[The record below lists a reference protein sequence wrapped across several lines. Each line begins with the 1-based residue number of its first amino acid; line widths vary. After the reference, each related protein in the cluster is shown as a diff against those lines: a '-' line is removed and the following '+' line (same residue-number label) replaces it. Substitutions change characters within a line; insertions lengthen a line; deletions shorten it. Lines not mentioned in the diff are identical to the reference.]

1 MTVTVLLELRFK
13 PDEVGAGRE
22 LMGRTLQDTRA
33 FDGNLGTDVLVD
45 QDDPYYA
52 VATEMLGRCWAAGV
66 LRALITGPA
75 RFSEIAAA
83 IPSMTDKLLSQRLK
97 DLEAD
102 GLVER
107 LVHAGPP
114 VRVEYRLTEKG
125 AALSTILLD
134 LNRWALKWIDL
145 PADH

>member
-1 MTVTVLLELRFK
+1 VRPRIAGTARSRCRGDPAVLPLLRRGHA
-13 PDEVGAGRE
+13 DAGSP
-22 LMGRTLQDTRA
+22 
-33 FDGNLGTDVLVD
+33 LG
-45 QDDPYYA
+45 
-52 VATEMLGRCWAAGV
+52 GV
-66 LRALITGPA
+66 LRALVTGPA
-75 RFSEIAAA
+75 RFSDIAAA
-83 IPSMTDKLLSQRLK
+83 IPGMTDKLLSRRLK

-125 AALSTILLD
+125 DALSTILLD

>member
-1 MTVTVLLELRFK
+1 MPLLATK
-13 PDEVGAGRE
+13 PA
-22 LMGRTLQDTRA
+22 
-33 FDGNLGTDVLVD
+33 
-45 QDDPYYA
+45 
-52 VATEMLGRCWAAGV
+52 
-66 LRALITGPA
+66 
-75 RFSEIAAA
+75 
-83 IPSMTDKLLSQRLK
+83 SMTDKLLSQRLK

-125 AALSTILLD
+125 DALSTILLD

-145 PADH
+145 PDH

>member
-1 MTVTVLLELRFK
+1 MLSQRKSPIIGFAALAVSHWIEHQTGWSIKKFI
-13 PDEVGAGRE
+13 
-22 LMGRTLQDTRA
+22 RTAR
-33 FDGNLGTDVLVD
+33 
-45 QDDPYYA
+45 
-52 VATEMLGRCWAAGV
+52 RC
-66 LRALITGPA
+66 R
-75 RFSEIAAA
+75 AAA
-83 IPSMTDKLLSQRLK
+83 IPGMTDKLLSQRLK

-107 LVHAGPP
+107 HVHAGPP

-125 AALSTILLD
+125 DALSTILLD

>member
-1 MTVTVLLELRFK
+1 MAQHD
-13 PDEVGAGRE
+13 PDVEVIQRYC
-22 LMGRTLQDTRA
+22 
-33 FDGNLGTDVLVD
+33 
-45 QDDPYYA
+45 PYYA
-52 VATEMLGRCWAAGV
+52 AATQMLGRRWAAGV
-66 LRALITGPA
+66 LRALLTGPA
-75 RFSEIAAA
+75 RFSDIASV
-83 IPSMTDKLLSQRLK
+83 ISGMTDKLLSQRLK

-107 LVHAGPP
+107 RVHAGPP

-125 AALSTILLD
+125 DALSTILLD

>member
-1 MTVTVLLELRFK
+1 LLLHGGL
-13 PDEVGAGRE
+13 PAGS
-22 LMGRTLQDTRA
+22 TRYL
-33 FDGNLGTDVLVD
+33 FEPVVLGTK
-45 QDDPYYA
+45 
-52 VATEMLGRCWAAGV
+52 LG
-66 LRALITGPA
+66 
-75 RFSEIAAA
+75 
-83 IPSMTDKLLSQRLK
+83 LK

-107 LVHAGPP
+107 HVHAGPP

-125 AALSTILLD
+125 AALSTILPD